1 LTAKKEAARFSELQ
15 MLQKAG
21 EISDL
26 EFQVSFEIIP
36 AVKIGNKKVRAR
48 FLYRG
53 FPLQDERRKNGR
65 GRCQGLHDA
74 RISDEAPADGC
85 RVWNRNK
92 RDINMDKPDQI
103 EEMKLSRVMR
113 RAKAKLAKQERRNVP
128 QRHVITNP
136 VQHAI
141 LRAAKLTPA
150 EVKLMIDPIKEDI
163 QALRTGKFNNT
174 MFKHL
179 ADSFNVAQA
188 LTEPRHWA
196 SAGSHRQIHCRS
208 SCAGGAGKTQN

>member
-1 LTAKKEAARFSELQ
+1 
-15 MLQKAG
+15 
-21 EISDL
+21 
-26 EFQVSFEIIP
+26 
-36 AVKIGNKKVRAR
+36 
-48 FLYRG
+48 
-53 FPLQDERRKNGR
+53 
-65 GRCQGLHDA
+65 
-74 RISDEAPADGC
+74 
-85 RVWNRNK
+85 
-92 RDINMDKPDQI
+92 MDKPDQI

-128 QRHVITNP
+128 QRRVITNP

-150 EVKLMIDPIKEDI
+150 EVKLMVDPIKEDI

-188 LTEPRHWA
+188 LTEPGIGLLPDHIDKFTAVHHALDALAKRKTSHGSWVAKTDELRTIETGIEFHEIQLEYA
-196 SAGSHRQIHCRS
+196 SAGELSNAALIVHRRIQGALQGNQRADHIH
-208 SCAGGAGKTQN
+208 TILVNDE